1 MWFNEWWLWWRKR
14 KNWKADED
22 KRLSIFNQLLI
33 KNLYRKPR
41 CASPGGTAGRAWRST
56 VWFLPS
62 GCSANVF
69 MTDDRSG
76 GKWGGVVAALTT
88 VTGLKR
94 GEERETGWKKKTIK
108 KKRSVFWWTYLES
121 SVQYC
126 LITLSKNIHFTAIQC
141 QVLHTIHN
149 SGEKELTMY
158 KTHRKPEECYS
169 HSSRSAFWRKYFS
182 LFFSHLLTS
191 LLWTLVLT
199 NSAEDY

>member
-1 MWFNEWWLWWRKR
+1 MVCVSWWHCGQSLAQHCLVSPLWLFCQCLYDWWQEWREVRRSSRCSDHRYWPKERRRKG
-14 KNWKADED
+14 D
-22 KRLSIFNQLLI
+22 
-33 KNLYRKPR
+33 
-41 CASPGGTAGRAWRST
+41 
-56 VWFLPS
+56 
-62 GCSANVF
+62 
-69 MTDDRSG
+69 
-76 GKWGGVVAALTT
+76 
-88 VTGLKR
+88 GLKKKLL
-94 GEERETGWKKKTIK
+94 KKK
-108 KKRSVFWWTYLES
+108 SVFWWTYLES

-169 HSSRSAFWRKYFS
+169 HSSQSAFWRKYLS